1 MGKFEAEEAAL
12 IDSYGTVCGEAAAW
26 TDEKGKQFQGELAE
40 SMRACLALKEAAYRA
55 DKALGDLEKL
65 VSEADDGE

>member
-40 SMRACLALKEAAYRA
+40 SMRAFLALK
-55 DKALGDLEKL
+55 
-65 VSEADDGE
+65 

>member
-26 TDEKGKQFQGELAE
+26 TDERGNN
-40 SMRACLALKEAAYRA
+40 SRANLPKACAPALR
-55 DKALGDLEKL
+55 
-65 VSEADDGE
+65 